1 MDELLPSDV
10 ILPSIL
16 IVGIAFGSWI
26 ILKRILKN
34 GRNAGLIISITI
46 ILFFMYGH
54 IYNVVNDIS
63 VGNTDLGRHRYLIIP
78 FLVCFVLSIY
88 YFVRTKKALD
98 NTTIIA
104 NVIAVS
110 LIAIILVNVATY
122 SVNENY
128 VIPQKQD
135 MNLIPDEDESKFNVS
150 KSEKLPDVYYI
161 ILDEYAG
168 PRSLEFLQYDNSDF
182 LSYLGRSG
190 FYLPPDSH
198 SNYPMTHFSVPSSMN
213 MKYINYLSDQL
224 GKESKNYLP
233 PMKLLINSQVIH
245 NFKSL
250 GYKIVIFNSGW
261 VSPDDFTGVDVS
273 MCKDK
278 KSVNSVLLDTVAR
291 SSMMGYFVERW
302 SEQEIRDRIMCT
314 FSELPTIKDNYDEPV
329 FVFAHILLPH
339 SPNVFGPNG
348 EKITPGNPLNS
359 EKWDEKLAYLDQLK
373 FANKKSR
380 EVIDK
385 LLENKEYQPIIIL
398 QSDHGSGFIDW
409 RNPTNEMLKQR
420 FSNLNAY
427 YLPGD
432 GKNKLYERITPVN
445 SFRLI
450 FNVYFNGNY
459 PLLDDKIY
467 WSNGYKPYDM
477 HDVTDTVIQSSNE
490 DISSCYLSN
499 STCILN

>member
-1 MDELLPSDV
+1 MHELLPSDAV
-10 ILPSIL
+10 LPAIL
-16 IVGIAFGSWI
+16 ITGIAFGSWV

-34 GRNAGLIISITI
+34 GRKAGLIISIAL
-46 ILFFMYGH
+46 ILFFTYGH

-63 VGNTDLGRHRYLIIP
+63 IGNTDVGRHRYLIIP

-88 YFVRTKKALD
+88 YFVRTKRELD
-98 NTTIIA
+98 NTTTIA

-110 LIAIILVNVATY
+110 LIAIILVNVTTY
-122 SVNENY
+122 SINENY
-128 VIPQKQD
+128 VIPQKRD
-135 MNLIPDEDESKFNVS
+135 VNPIPADDLSKFTVS
-150 KSEKLPDVYYI
+150 KPDKLPDVYYI

-182 LSYLGRSG
+182 FSYLDKNG
-190 FYLPPDSH
+190 FYHPPDSH
-198 SNYPMTHFSVPSSMN
+198 SNYPMTHFSIPSSMN
-213 MKYINYLSDQL
+213 MKYVNYFSDQL

-233 PMKLLINSQVIH
+233 IMDLYFNSKVIQ

-261 VSPDDFTGVDVS
+261 VSPDEFKGVDVGL
-273 MCKDK
+273 CKDK
-278 KSVNSVLLDTVAR
+278 KLINSVLLDTVAKT
-291 SSMMGYFVERW
+291 SMIGYFVERW
-302 SEQEIRDRIMCT
+302 SEQEIRDRILCT
-314 FSELPTIKDNYDEPV
+314 FSELPTIKDKYDEPV

-339 SPNVFGPNG
+339 PPYVFGPNG
-348 EKITPGNPLNS
+348 EPIVPGNPLNS
-359 EKWDEKLAYLDQLK
+359 KKWDEKLAYLDQLK
-373 FANKKSR
+373 FTNKKSR

-409 RNPTNEMLKQR
+409 KNPTNDMLKQR

-432 GKNKLYERITPVN
+432 AKNQLYERITPVN

-450 FNVYFNGNY
+450 FNAYFNGNY
-459 PLLDDKIY
+459 PLSDDRSY
-467 WSNGYKPYDM
+467 WSNGDTPYAFR
-477 HDVTDTVIQSSNE
+477 DVTDVLIQK
-490 DISSCYLSN
+490 
-499 STCILN
+499 

>member
-1 MDELLPSDV
+1 MHELLPSDV

-16 IVGIAFGSWI
+16 IVGIAFGSWV

-34 GRNAGLIISITI
+34 GRKAGLIISIAL
-46 ILFFMYGH
+46 ILFFTYGH

-63 VGNTDLGRHRYLIIP
+63 VGNTDVGRHRYLIIP
-78 FLVCFVLSIY
+78 FLACFALSTY
-88 YFVRTKKALD
+88 YFVRTKQELD
-98 NTTIIA
+98 NTTTIA

-110 LIAIILVNVATY
+110 LIAIILVNVVTY

-135 MNLIPDEDESKFNVS
+135 TNSIPVEDVSKFTVS
-150 KSEKLPDVYYI
+150 KPEKLPDVYYI

-182 LSYLGRSG
+182 FSYLDKRG

-213 MKYINYLSDQL
+213 MKYVNYLSDQL
-224 GKESKNYLP
+224 GKESKNYIP
-233 PMKLLINSQVIH
+233 ATELLFNSQVTH

-261 VSPDDFTGVDVS
+261 VSPDDFKDVDVS
-273 MCKDK
+273 LCKDEK
-278 KSVNSVLLDTVAR
+278 IINSVLLDAVAR
-291 SSMMGYFVERW
+291 TSMMGYFVERW
-302 SEQEIRDRIMCT
+302 SEQEIRDRILCA
-314 FSELPTIKDNYDEPV
+314 FLELPTVKDNYEEPV

-339 SPNVFGPNG
+339 PPYVFGPNG
-348 EKITPGNPLNS
+348 EKITPGSPLNS

-373 FANKKSR
+373 FTNKKSY
-380 EVIDK
+380 EVIEKILEDK
-385 LLENKEYQPIIIL
+385 ERQSIIIL

-409 RNPTNEMLKQR
+409 KNPTDEMLKQR

-432 GKNKLYERITPVN
+432 AKNQLYEKITPVN

-450 FNVYFNGNY
+450 FNAYFNGNY
-459 PLLDDKIY
+459 PLLDDKMY
-467 WSNGYKPYDM
+467 WSNGYMPYDM
-477 HDVTDTVIQSSNE
+477 RDVTDAVIQRSNS
-490 DISSCYLSN
+490 DSSSCYLSRGN
-499 STCILN
+499 CILN

>member
-1 MDELLPSDV
+1 MHELLPSDV

-16 IVGIAFGSWI
+16 IVGITFGSWI
-26 ILKRILKN
+26 ILKRVLKN
-34 GRNAGLIISITI
+34 GRNAGLIISIAL
-46 ILFFMYGH
+46 ILFFTYGH

-63 VGNTDLGRHRYLIIP
+63 VGNTDVGRHRYLIIP
-78 FLVCFVLSIY
+78 FFVCFVLSIY
-88 YFVRTKKALD
+88 YFVRTKKVLD
-98 NTTIIA
+98 NTTAIA

-110 LIAIILVNVATY
+110 LIAIILVNVTTY

-128 VIPQKQD
+128 VITQKQD
-135 MNLIPDEDESKFNVS
+135 TNPILDEDVSKFNVS
-150 KSEKLPDVYYI
+150 KPEKLPDVYYI

-168 PRSLEFLQYDNSDF
+168 PRGLEFLQYNNSDF

-198 SNYPMTHFSVPSSMN
+198 SNYSMTHFSVPSSMN

-233 PMKLLINSQVIH
+233 PMELLFNSHVIH

-261 VSPDDFTGVDVS
+261 VSPDDFTGMDVS

-278 KSVNSVLLDTVAR
+278 KSVNSVLLDAVAR
-291 SSMMGYFVERW
+291 SSMIGYFVERW
-302 SEQEIRDRIMCT
+302 SEQEIRDRILCT

-339 SPNVFGPNG
+339 PPNVFGPNG

-380 EVIDK
+380 EVIDN

-409 RNPTNEMLKQR
+409 GNPTNEMLKQR

-432 GKNKLYERITPVN
+432 GKDQLYERITPVN

-477 HDVTDTVIQSSNE
+477 HDVTDTVIQISNE

-499 STCILN
+499 NNCILN

>member
-1 MDELLPSDV
+1 MHELLPSDV

-16 IVGIAFGSWI
+16 IVGITFGSWI
-26 ILKRILKN
+26 ILKRVLKN
-34 GRNAGLIISITI
+34 GRNAGLIISIAL
-46 ILFFMYGH
+46 ILFFTYGH

-63 VGNTDLGRHRYLIIP
+63 VGNTDVGRHRYLIIP
-78 FLVCFVLSIY
+78 FFVCFVLSIY
-88 YFVRTKKALD
+88 YFVRTKKVLD
-98 NTTIIA
+98 NTTTIA

-110 LIAIILVNVATY
+110 LIAIILVNVTTY

-128 VIPQKQD
+128 VITQKQD
-135 MNLIPDEDESKFNVS
+135 TNPILDEDVSKFNVS
-150 KSEKLPDVYYI
+150 KPEKLPDVYYI

-168 PRSLEFLQYDNSDF
+168 PRGLEFLQYNNSDF

-198 SNYPMTHFSVPSSMN
+198 SNYSMTHFSVPSSMN

-233 PMKLLINSQVIH
+233 PMELLFNSHVIH

-278 KSVNSVLLDTVAR
+278 KSVNSVLLDAVAR
-291 SSMMGYFVERW
+291 SSMIGYFVERW
-302 SEQEIRDRIMCT
+302 SEQEIRDRILCT

-339 SPNVFGPNG
+339 PPNVFGPNG

-380 EVIDK
+380 EVIDN

-432 GKNKLYERITPVN
+432 GKDQLYERITPVN

-477 HDVTDTVIQSSNE
+477 HDVTDTVIQISNE

-499 STCILN
+499 NNCILN

>member
-1 MDELLPSDV
+1 MHELLPSDV

-16 IVGIAFGSWI
+16 IVGITFGSWI
-26 ILKRILKN
+26 ILKRVLKN
-34 GRNAGLIISITI
+34 GRNAGLIISIAL
-46 ILFFMYGH
+46 ILFFTYGH

-63 VGNTDLGRHRYLIIP
+63 VGNTDVGRHRYLIIP
-78 FLVCFVLSIY
+78 FFVCFVLSIY
-88 YFVRTKKALD
+88 YFVRTKKVLD
-98 NTTIIA
+98 NTTAIA

-110 LIAIILVNVATY
+110 LIAIILVNVTTY

-128 VIPQKQD
+128 VITQKQD
-135 MNLIPDEDESKFNVS
+135 TNPILDEDVSKFNVS
-150 KSEKLPDVYYI
+150 KPEKLPDVYYI

-168 PRSLEFLQYDNSDF
+168 PRGLEFLQYNNSDF

-198 SNYPMTHFSVPSSMN
+198 SNYSMTHFSVPSSMN

-233 PMKLLINSQVIH
+233 PMELLFNSHVIH

-261 VSPDDFTGVDVS
+261 VSPDDFTGMDVS

-278 KSVNSVLLDTVAR
+278 KSVNSVLLDAVAR
-291 SSMMGYFVERW
+291 SSMIGYFVERW
-302 SEQEIRDRIMCT
+302 SEQEIRDRILCT

-339 SPNVFGPNG
+339 PPNVFGPNG

-380 EVIDK
+380 EVIDN

-432 GKNKLYERITPVN
+432 GKDQLYERITPVN

-477 HDVTDTVIQSSNE
+477 HDVTDTVIQISNE

-499 STCILN
+499 NNCILN